1 MTTKT
6 RTAFLAASLLLV
18 AGMGWVILRRSDQGG
33 PISSDLPTVS
43 LEVRISRVETLPT
56 GDHAH
61 LILTAIFDQ
70 NGETPLRLEPPLV
83 SLLATSTL
91 TPVARYLGPMLPEP
105 VLAGSEPTEVTLHYW
120 LPLSD
125 LKSPL
130 TLDAAGRRYALAVPG
145 R

>member
-6 RTAFLAASLLLV
+6 RTAFLAASLLLL

-91 TPVARYLGPMLPEP
+91 TPVARYLGPMLPKP

>member
-6 RTAFLAASLLLV
+6 RTVLLAASLLLAV
-18 AGMGWVILRRSDQGG
+18 GIGWVILRRSDKRG
-33 PISSDLPTVS
+33 PISSDPQAIS
-43 LEVRISRVETLPT
+43 LEVRINNVEILPT

-61 LILTAIFDQ
+61 LILTGVFDQ
-70 NGETPLRLEPPLV
+70 NGQTPIRLEPPLV
-83 SLLATSTL
+83 SLLATPNP

-130 TLDAAGRRYALAVPG
+130 TLDAAGRRYSLAVPG